1 MRARAR
7 LRERRKPD
15 PARNARTAHRNT
27 REPDEYHHADAH
39 AASDSNAAPE
49 QHAASRDRDVH
60 ADSADEHRDD
70 DGNLNAVTDP
80 HADVDAHRND
90 FADATNTNVNS
101 KPNTRNGD
109 AVGEC
114 CT

>member
-1 MRARAR
+1 VRARAR

-15 PARNARTAHRNT
+15 PARNARTAHRNA

-49 QHAASRDRDVH
+49 QHAASHRDVH
-60 ADSADEHRDD
+60 ANEYRDC
-70 DGNLNAVTDP
+70 DGNFNAVTDP

-90 FADATNTNVNS
+90 FADATNTNANG
-101 KPNTRNGD
+101 KPNTRDSD
-109 AVGEC
+109 ALGEC